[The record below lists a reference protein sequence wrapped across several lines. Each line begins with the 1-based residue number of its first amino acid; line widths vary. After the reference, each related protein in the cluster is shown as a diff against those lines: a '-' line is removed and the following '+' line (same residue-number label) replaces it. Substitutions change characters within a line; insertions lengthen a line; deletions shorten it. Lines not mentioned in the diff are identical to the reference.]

1 MFQVSITD
9 QSWPLLAPL
18 PPPANSQN
26 IICNNKPLLL
36 AKYLRGSDEAC
47 KSQREEPSLGLMLS
61 TQTVIK
67 QFYNSTVTC
76 PPIFTTCLQTS
87 KTVFY
92 ILHVKQTKSIN
103 KKQHFFLQG
112 HISLDCKSPY
122 LRVDCLQ
129 SKIFDWLCRQVHR
142 QNLFNIIIIWNSQ
155 CWCSQLLWTLVHESV
170 SVWGRESWR
179 YLKPNGFLPDSD

>member
-18 PPPANSQN
+18 PPPDNSQN
-26 IICNNKPLLL
+26 IICNNKPLL

-47 KSQREEPSLGLMLS
+47 KLQREEPSSGLMLS

-92 ILHVKQTKSIN
+92 ILQVKANKIFQQFSIIFY
-103 KKQHFFLQG
+103 KL
-112 HISLDCKSPY
+112 IIIYIVSL
-122 LRVDCLQ
+122 LI
-129 SKIFDWLCRQVHR
+129 SKITWFICKVKSM
-142 QNLFNIIIIWNSQ
+142 FSFAGK
-155 CWCSQLLWTLVHESV
+155 CKV
-170 SVWGRESWR
+170 
-179 YLKPNGFLPDSD
+179 